1 MNYYDWY
8 TRNIPEYYNTMYLD
22 GYTPYEI
29 IQAAHK
35 SVMRRYEERKAMQE
49 AMQIENEI
57 TEIKVTSEVKVK

>member
-1 MNYYDWY
+1 MKHCD
-8 TRNIPEYYNTMYLD
+8 TKYLD

>member
-1 MNYYDWY
+1 MNHCD
-8 TRNIPEYYNTMYLD
+8 TKYLD